1 MSVRNRSQFHLGQQ
15 QYYDFAN
22 SQALVHERCIAG
34 LSGWSSIGSQVRF
47 EIDFRPRKGCVQSLL
62 DLKKV
67 PLSIGHI
74 CWILLV
80 RTRFG
85 PFVSGYLCRYL
96 NMAE

>member
-1 MSVRNRSQFHLGQQ
+1 M
-15 QYYDFAN
+15 
-22 SQALVHERCIAG
+22 HERCIAG

-47 EIDFRPRKGCVQSLL
+47 EMNFRPRKGCVQSLL